1 MPPKPNSRLLAYL
14 IAVLVVPVA
23 IALTFL
29 YQSVFDN
36 TQIFAAF
43 YLAVCISTWYGG
55 RRPGLVTVI
64 LSALAI
70 DLGFMTP
77 WIIGVPT
84 VKDSVRLVIYI
95 VVMLLIY
102 WLTAGLYDS
111 HRATEQL
118 GQQQLEQKELLL
130 KQALASDSRHRE
142 ILEDQT
148 ELIVRYL
155 SDSTIVFV
163 NEAYCRYFGQKQENI
178 IGKSYAPIVFEADL
192 EMVNEQVKSITP
204 ENPFVTITN
213 RVVVNGEVRWTQWN
227 NRLLNSASDGRWE
240 LQAVGRDITPLKQA
254 EEALKHYTQEVEDL
268 YNNAPC
274 GYHSL
279 DIEGKYLRVNDTEL
293 KLLGYSREEMIGQ
306 PVLNFLPE
314 ASRQVF
320 RDNFKV
326 FLSQGHIQNLE
337 FEMICKDG
345 SIVPLLVEATVMKDD
360 QGNYLYSR
368 STLVDIRDRKKA
380 EEQLRLSAE
389 RISLANAELSR
400 AARLKDEFLAGM
412 SHELRTPLNAVLGMS
427 EALLEEINGPLTPG
441 QRKSINL
448 IERSG
453 RHLLTLI
460 NDILDLS
467 KIEAG
472 KMELEMSPVN
482 LQSLCKTSLSFVMEI
497 AHNKQIRLTAQV
509 DEGLENAKLDE
520 RRIRQVLINLLS
532 NAVKFTPEGGQ
543 VELSVRCTPDRETL
557 EFAVSDTG
565 IGIAA
570 DQLDKLFQPF
580 MQIDSSLS
588 RRYSGTGLGLSL
600 VRRIVELHGGSITL
614 TSEVNQGSCFTV
626 ILPWRFDQSSS
637 ENLTSTTP
645 QTNIHH
651 ALVVEDSPHTAEQIS
666 RYLSSLGVTTVV
678 HPLGQGVM
686 DVVLETQPDLI
697 VLDILL
703 PDLPGWEVLIELK
716 ANPLTKNIPVLIISV
731 VDDRPKGLALGAVDY
746 LVKPITR
753 LTLEKTLNR
762 LRGIIEKEPE
772 TALIIATHQSSASP
786 LIVLVEDTESNIET
800 IVSYLQAHGFRMAI
814 ARNGLEAIQLI
825 KHSDPALVLMDIQ
838 IPEIDGLE
846 VIRRVRAYPNLVNL
860 PIIAL
865 TALAMPGDREQCLQA
880 GANEYLT
887 KPVSLKQLL
896 QTIRQY
902 LAEDN

>member
-1 MPPKPNSRLLAYL
+1 M
-14 IAVLVVPVA
+14 
-23 IALTFL
+23 
-29 YQSVFDN
+29 
-36 TQIFAAF
+36 
-43 YLAVCISTWYGG
+43 
-55 RRPGLVTVI
+55 
-64 LSALAI
+64 
-70 DLGFMTP
+70 
-77 WIIGVPT
+77 
-84 VKDSVRLVIYI
+84 
-95 VVMLLIY
+95 
-102 WLTAGLYDS
+102 
-111 HRATEQL
+111 
-118 GQQQLEQKELLL
+118 KE
-130 KQALASDSRHRE
+130 
-142 ILEDQT
+142 
-148 ELIVRYL
+148 
-155 SDSTIVFV
+155 
-163 NEAYCRYFGQKQENI
+163 
-178 IGKSYAPIVFEADL
+178 
-192 EMVNEQVKSITP
+192 
-204 ENPFVTITN
+204 
-213 RVVVNGEVRWTQWN
+213 
-227 NRLLNSASDGRWE
+227 
-240 LQAVGRDITPLKQA
+240 A
-254 EEALKHYTQEVEDL
+254 EEALNRYTQEVEDL

-279 DIEGKYLRVNDTEL
+279 DIEGKYVRVNDTEL

-306 PVLNFLPE
+306 SVSTFFTE
-314 ASRQVF
+314 ASRQAF

-326 FLSQGHIQNLE
+326 FRSQGWVKNLE
-337 FEMICKDG
+337 YEMVCKDG
-345 SIVPLLVEATVMKDD
+345 TILPVMISATVVKDE
-360 QGNYLYSR
+360 QGNSLYNR
-368 STLVDIRDRKKA
+368 ATLVDISDRKKA

-427 EALLEEINGPLTPG
+427 EALLEEISGPLTPQ
-441 QRKSINL
+441 QRKSVNL

-472 KMELEMSPVN
+472 KMELEIRPVN
-482 LQSLCKTSLSFVMEI
+482 IQSLCKTSLSFVTEM
-497 AHNKQIRLTAQV
+497 AHNKQIRLTTQV

-600 VRRIVELHGGSITL
+600 VRRIVELNGGSITL

-645 QTNIHH
+645 KTNIHH
-651 ALVVEDSPHTAEQIS
+651 ALVVEDSPQAAEQIS

-678 HPLGQGVM
+678 HPLGQGVI
-686 DVVLETQPDLI
+686 DITLETSPDLI

-772 TALIIATHQSSASP
+772 MALIIATHQSSISP

-825 KHSDPALVLMDIQ
+825 
-838 IPEIDGLE
+838 
-846 VIRRVRAYPNLVNL
+846 RA
-860 PIIAL
+860 
-865 TALAMPGDREQCLQA
+865 C
-880 GANEYLT
+880 
-887 KPVSLKQLL
+887 
-896 QTIRQY
+896 
-902 LAEDN
+902 